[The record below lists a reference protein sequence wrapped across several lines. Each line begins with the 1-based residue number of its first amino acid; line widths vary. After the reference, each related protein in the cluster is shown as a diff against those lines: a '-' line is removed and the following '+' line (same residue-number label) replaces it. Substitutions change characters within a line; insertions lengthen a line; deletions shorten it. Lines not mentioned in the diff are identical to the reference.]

1 MAWFGNV
8 SLGNFPD
15 LAGAVNK
22 LSESVKNIE
31 KNFDSALG
39 LEEKSSSGE
48 ASGIW
53 PSASDRKTLFDPVMS
68 FMGHRGDDST
78 NEALGIEESPED
90 PSSPEVRSRM
100 STDDASISGTTVNI
114 YVNEESEDTVIKEKD
129 SGNVVE
135 EKDGTV
141 TEDKDG
147 GEPIGPTV
155 PEGLDKVT
163 AEAEDETESSLVQA
177 NKDFSIISNVAVVD
191 SALSSQEKDATV
203 AENSDES
210 QSDISK
216 TSSSH
221 GARQTENI
229 PPSVPFE
236 LHQTSDSQVM
246 HQQTEIASEQLPDE
260 VSLVHP
266 DVLNNGHAVPETE
279 SPGAIAIDS
288 IQSENCREDSDK
300 HSRNSSSSV
309 EDQSRNFDTASREVS
324 EISEFVE
331 TGYHGEESEAD
342 SKEKAS
348 TTINVSDSS
357 DPMIEVE
364 KVKKEMKLMEAA
376 LQGAARQAQAKAD
389 EISRLMNENEHLKSM
404 EDLKR
409 KSTDA
414 EIDALRD
421 EYHQRVAALERK
433 VYALTRERDTLR
445 REHNKKSDA
454 AALLKEKDE
463 IICQVMAEGEELSK
477 KQAAQESTIRK
488 LRAQAWN
495 SRI

>member
-39 LEEKSSSGE
+39 LEERSSPGE

-53 PSASDRKTLFDPVMS
+53 RSASDTKALFDPVMS

-78 NEALGIEESPED
+78 PEASDKEESPEHT
-90 PSSPEVRSRM
+90 SSPEMRNIM
-100 STDDASISGTTVNI
+100 SSDGASVSGPIVN
-114 YVNEESEDTVIKEKD
+114 VSVDKESEDTIIKEKD
-129 SGNVVE
+129 N
-135 EKDGTV
+135 DTV
-141 TEDKDG
+141 TEEKDG
-147 GEPIGPTV
+147 GEPHIADINPTV
-155 PEGLDKVT
+155 PEELDKVT
-163 AEAEDETESSLVQA
+163 AEAEAESSVIQA
-177 NKDFSIISNVAVVD
+177 NADFSIAGDMVIVD
-191 SALSSQEKDATV
+191 SATSSQEKDVPV
-203 AENSDES
+203 AENRDES

-216 TSSSH
+216 STSSDN
-221 GARQTENI
+221 AIQTENS
-229 PPSVPFE
+229 PPSVPVE
-236 LHQTSDSQVM
+236 LHQTSDSQVT
-246 HQQTEIASEQLPDE
+246 HQQTEIAKQQLPDE
-260 VSLVHP
+260 VSLLQP
-266 DVLNNGHAVPETE
+266 DILNSGHAVPDTE
-279 SPGAIAIDS
+279 SPGVIASDS
-288 IQSENCREDSDK
+288 TQSESCREDSDK
-300 HSRNSSSSV
+300 HSHNSSSSA
-309 EDQSRNFDTASREVS
+309 EDQSRSCDSAPQDISLLS
-324 EISEFVE
+324 ELVE
-331 TGYHGEESEAD
+331 TGYHGKESRAD
-342 SKEKAS
+342 SKEKMS
-348 TTINVSDSS
+348 TTINLSDSV

-389 EISRLMNENEHLKSM
+389 EIARLMNENEHLKSSM

-445 REHNKKSDA
+445 REQSKKSDA
-454 AALLKEKDE
+454 TALLKEKDE

-495 SRI
+495 YSRI